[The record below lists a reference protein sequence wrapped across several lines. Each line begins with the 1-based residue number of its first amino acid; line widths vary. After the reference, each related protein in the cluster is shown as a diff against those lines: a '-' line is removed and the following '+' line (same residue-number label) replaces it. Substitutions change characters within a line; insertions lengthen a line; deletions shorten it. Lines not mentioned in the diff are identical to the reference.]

1 MPEIRPFAALRYD
14 PTHDLSRVTCPPYD
28 VLSADARRALA
39 ERSPVAA
46 ARLILPDGD
55 GDAKYDNAAALLA
68 EWQANGVLAR
78 DTEPGFYVT
87 RTVFDEPGT
96 RAVRKTRLGLVCLL
110 RASEYGDG
118 DVLPHERTLDAPKA
132 DRVKLLRATRAN
144 VESILCLARDDNGE
158 LQRALEGVTKT
169 ETPLCEFD
177 GDDHERHTLWRVG
190 DASVSA
196 RLAEIVAANPVYIA
210 DGHHRYETS
219 VAHARECGAIGTD
232 RPEAFLLATLVSTV
246 DPGLELLPT
255 HRLVKDTPPALLH
268 SLFRHL
274 EPLFDIREVAN
285 DDFEGRLRLAVENQP
300 VFGLGLASGTV
311 YQMTPRD
318 FGALLDALPD
328 TVPPA
333 LRGLDVVLL
342 QHLVLDA
349 AFGIAAGE
357 TATTNRLAYTR
368 DMAEALKLVHDG
380 AFDAAL
386 LMCRTPVA
394 AMLAVSDANQ
404 TMPQKSTFFY
414 PKLASGLV
422 FRTFDGESA
431 TPAALSGAARAYG
444 GAV

>member
-1 MPEIRPFAALRYD
+1 MPEIRPFAALRYAPD
-14 PTHDLSRVTCPPYD
+14 YDLSRVTCPPYD
-28 VLSADARRALA
+28 VLSPDERRALA

-55 GDAKYDNAAALLA
+55 GDAKYENAAALLQT
-68 EWQANGVLAR
+68 WQGDGTLVR
-78 DTEPGFYVT
+78 DAAPGFYVT

-110 RASEYGDG
+110 RLSEYADG
-118 DVLPHERTLDAPKA
+118 DVLPHERTLSAPKE

-158 LQRALEGVTKT
+158 LQELLEAVAAN
-169 ETPLCEFD
+169 ETPLCDFA
-177 GDDHERHTLWRVG
+177 GDENEHHTLWRVG
-190 DASVSA
+190 DAAVTA
-196 RLAEIVAANPVYIA
+196 RLGELAGANPVYIA

-219 VAHARECGAIGTD
+219 VAYAKECGALGTD
-232 RPEAFLLATLVSTV
+232 RAEAFLLATLVSTS

-300 VFGLGLASGTV
+300 VFGLALASGTV
-311 YQMTPRD
+311 FQMTPRD
-318 FGALLDALPD
+318 FGALLDALPAD
-328 TVPPA
+328 VPLA
-333 LRGLDVVLL
+333 LRPLDVVLL

-368 DMAEALKLVHDG
+368 DMGDALKLVHDG
-380 AFDAAL
+380 VYDAAL

-394 AMLAVSDANQ
+394 AMLAVSDARQ

-422 FRTFDGESA
+422 FRTFDEESV
-431 TPAALSGAARAYG
+431 TPTASVTARVYNG
-444 GAV
+444 GV